1 MRYLKP
7 HFYDQFVCTAG
18 DCPDTCCAGWQI
30 VIDED
35 SLERYGNEKSE
46 FGKRLR
52 NSIDWEEE
60 CFYQNNRRC
69 AFLNDE
75 NLCDLYKELGP
86 DSLCDTCR
94 LYPRHTE
101 EYEGLRE
108 LSLSLSCPEAARI
121 ILSCKEPVRF
131 LEEETD
137 EEDDFE
143 EFDFMMF
150 SQLED
155 TRDVL
160 FRILQNRELPLQ
172 ERMTAAEQLAEQ
184 YQICMEEQREYDID
198 DLLRKYEKHLE
209 EGTLSECV
217 AESLA
222 EKGVDAASFHA
233 YDRQVKELAVLRGL
247 ERLRPEWD
255 TVLDGTEKALYQNGE
270 TAYQAICE
278 EFHRTWGAAGE
289 RRAEWENIGEQL
301 LMFFVYTYFCGAVY
315 DDMVCSKMEL
325 ALFSVR
331 WIQEILVARWLENG
345 KTLSMHDIEELSWR
359 YAREDVR
366 SGDNQNAREGWLF
379 ETYAPE
385 GVISSGGNINKVSK
399 LLEKREG
406 KPVGAPELRALYKDL
421 LALPLEG
428 RMEKYSLNAY
438 RADVIV
444 PALDIFLGVVD
455 MSGAKQLVIPKIGLV
470 DGTIRLMWL
479 NADSLEDGVCPGL
492 AH

>member
-75 NLCDLYKELGP
+75 NLCDLYKALGP

-150 SQLED
+150 SSWK
-155 TRDVL
+155 TREM
-160 FRILQNRELPLQ
+160 FCSGFCR
-172 ERMTAAEQLAEQ
+172 TAN
-184 YQICMEEQREYDID
+184 CR
-198 DLLRKYEKHLE
+198 
-209 EGTLSECV
+209 C
-217 AESLA
+217 
-222 EKGVDAASFHA
+222 
-233 YDRQVKELAVLRGL
+233 
-247 ERLRPEWD
+247 
-255 TVLDGTEKALYQNGE
+255 
-270 TAYQAICE
+270 
-278 EFHRTWGAAGE
+278 
-289 RRAEWENIGEQL
+289 
-301 LMFFVYTYFCGAVY
+301 
-315 DDMVCSKMEL
+315 
-325 ALFSVR
+325 
-331 WIQEILVARWLENG
+331 
-345 KTLSMHDIEELSWR
+345 
-359 YAREDVR
+359 R
-366 SGDNQNAREGWLF
+366 SA
-379 ETYAPE
+379 
-385 GVISSGGNINKVSK
+385 
-399 LLEKREG
+399 
-406 KPVGAPELRALYKDL
+406 
-421 LALPLEG
+421 
-428 RMEKYSLNAY
+428 
-438 RADVIV
+438 
-444 PALDIFLGVVD
+444 
-455 MSGAKQLVIPKIGLV
+455 
-470 DGTIRLMWL
+470 
-479 NADSLEDGVCPGL
+479 
-492 AH
+492 